1 MQPVRSVSFLRLIS
15 LLPDTILRSTPLFPM
30 DATTIDWIHWDSI
43 YPFSPGPL
51 LIRIL
56 PKFASFKGVGLLI
69 AVRVPGS
76 VVPSALEL
84 RCRGH
89 FRLPFPVLTQ
99 EQKKEWLP
107 MVRITDC
114 SSMLGSFSPSRR
126 CSPFRL
132 GICPV
137 SQRKPGVLRKLI
149 LYLLY

>member
-1 MQPVRSVSFLRLIS
+1 MSPFCLPVLCSFTYSHRS
-15 LLPDTILRSTPLFPM
+15 
-30 DATTIDWIHWDSI
+30 
-43 YPFSPGPL
+43 
-51 LIRIL
+51 
-56 PKFASFKGVGLLI
+56 ASFKGVGLLI
-69 AVRVPGS
+69 ADRVPGS
-76 VVPSALEL
+76 VVPTALDL

-137 SQRKPGVLRKLI
+137 SQRKLGFLRELY
-149 LYLLY
+149 LYLLFKYLFPFYMYSHICIVMLPICRVSL